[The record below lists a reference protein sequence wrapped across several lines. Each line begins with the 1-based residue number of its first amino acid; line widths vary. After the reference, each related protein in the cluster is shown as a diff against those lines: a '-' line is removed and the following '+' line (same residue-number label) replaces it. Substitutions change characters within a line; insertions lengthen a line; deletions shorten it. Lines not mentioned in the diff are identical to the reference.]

1 MLPLGIEVTVSA
13 GTATVVLRG
22 ELDPATRPVLARRLG
37 QVLADG
43 PQQLVLDLSGVT
55 FIDCASAR
63 LITGAGRHLPT
74 GTRPVI
80 RFPSLVA
87 RRVLTLT
94 GLVDHLEM
102 RPADADTTA

>member
-1 MLPLGIEVTVSA
+1 MSA

-22 ELDPATRPVLARRLG
+22 ELDPATRPLLARRLG
-37 QVLADG
+37 QVLADE
-43 PQQLVLDLSGVT
+43 PQQLVLDLSGIT

-63 LITGAGRHLPT
+63 LITGAGRHLPA

-87 RRVLTLT
+87 RRVLTVT
-94 GLVDHLEM
+94 GLADHLEIG
-102 RPADADTTA
+102 PADATA